1 MLAVDIDRL
10 SFARQK
16 NCRENIDMS
25 WEDPIVKEVREVRDQ
40 VAARYQY
47 DVRAIGR
54 HYQQK
59 QEQGKRVLVTL
70 PPRLVD
76 PDAKANLPK

>member
-1 MLAVDIDRL
+1 
-10 SFARQK
+10 
-16 NCRENIDMS
+16 MS

-59 QEQGKRVLVTL
+59 QEQSKHVLVTL
-70 PPRLVD
+70 PPRLID
-76 PDAKANLPK
+76 PDVKNNRTK